1 MLKITLIANMS
12 SPIPC
17 GSKLKE
23 MKAIWNGQIL
33 AESTDTVLIE
43 GMHYFPHSSIKSE
56 FFEESETK
64 KSDPWKGKANYFSIK
79 VNGRIN
85 KDAAIYYPAPSPLAQ
100 GLKNRVAFL
109 NGILIKE

>member
-1 MLKITLIANMS
+1 MS

-17 GSKLKE
+17 GSKLKK

-33 AESTDTVLIE
+33 AESADTVLIE
-43 GMHYFPHSSIKSE
+43 GNHYFPHSSIKIE

-64 KSDPWKGKANYFSIK
+64 KSDPWKGKAHYFTIK
-79 VNGRIN
+79 VKGMIN
-85 KDAAIYYPAPSPLAQ
+85 KDAAYYYPEPSPLAH

-109 NGILIKE
+109 NGIVIKD